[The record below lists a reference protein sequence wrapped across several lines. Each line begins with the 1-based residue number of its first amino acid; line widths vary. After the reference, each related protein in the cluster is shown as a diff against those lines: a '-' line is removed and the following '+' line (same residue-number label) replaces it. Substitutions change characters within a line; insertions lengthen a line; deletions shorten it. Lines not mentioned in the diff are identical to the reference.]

1 MRIVETTAKTADFA
15 EWEQRA
21 TRWRKVLSKLRENKG
36 AIFGLIMVLFVIASG
51 IFAPFLAPHD
61 PIYQDVEKRLL
72 PPIGQTGAD
81 PHYILGTDQLG
92 RDIVSRLIYGA
103 RISLVVSIL
112 AVAFSSV
119 LGTIIGLLSGFYGGK
134 VDSIFMRLAD
144 VQLAFPFILL
154 AIAIIAVLGPSLQ
167 NIIIVMGIT
176 GWVIYARVV
185 RAEVLSLKEKEYIT
199 AVRALGGS
207 NGRIIFKHLFPNV
220 MPPCIVI
227 VTLEMAR
234 MIIMEAAL
242 SFLGLGI
249 QPPTPT
255 WGGMLADGRVYLVT
269 SWWLATF
276 PGLVI
281 MFVVLGINLL
291 GNWLRDILDPRLTQ
305 L

>member
-1 MRIVETTAKTADFA
+1 MRIAD
-15 EWEQRA
+15 
-21 TRWRKVLSKLRENKG
+21 
-36 AIFGLIMVLFVIASG
+36 I
-51 IFAPFLAPHD
+51 
-61 PIYQDVEKRLL
+61 
-72 PPIGQTGAD
+72 
-81 PHYILGTDQLG
+81 
-92 RDIVSRLIYGA
+92 
-103 RISLVVSIL
+103 
-112 AVAFSSV
+112 
-119 LGTIIGLLSGFYGGK
+119 
-134 VDSIFMRLAD
+134 
-144 VQLAFPFILL
+144 QLAFPFILL
-154 AIAIIAVLGPSLQ
+154 AIAIIAVLGPNLQ

-185 RAEVLSLKEKEYIT
+185 RGEVLSLREKEYIL

-207 NGRIIFKHLFPNV
+207 NGRIIFSHLLPNV
-220 MPPCIVI
+220 IPPCIVI
-227 VTLEMAR
+227 ITLEMAR

-281 MFVVLGINLL
+281 MLVVLGINLL
-291 GNWLRDILDPRLTQ
+291 GNWLHILDPRLTQ